1 MYGNQEFRK
10 RSRDTKEKNYM
21 KQKIQSILAIMLG
34 TIFLSAGSIL
44 AQRQRENLGRGMVA
58 IHQGD
63 GMVYVG
69 WRMLGT
75 DPVDIAFN
83 LYRSTGGGTAVKLND
98 QFITQSTNWVDDGIN
113 LSQTNS
119 YFVRPVLNGQELAVS
134 APFTLPENPPER
146 NYLSIPLQGDYVF
159 NRAGVGD
166 LDGDGEY
173 DYIIKQPEQVTDPG
187 VYSPS
192 VDTWKIE
199 AYKNDGT
206 FLWRRDLGWNIV
218 QGVWWSPMIVYDL
231 DGDGKAEVVTK
242 TAPTDVDYRRPSDGR
257 VLEGPEWFTVFDGQ
271 TGAELATEDWIPR
284 GNICDWG
291 DCYGNR
297 VNRNLMCVAYLDGER
312 PSVVIFRGTYG
323 LMKAEAWNFRNGQ
336 LENVWRWS
344 NEGLGSE
351 YQEQGFHEVRVGD
364 IDGDGRD
371 EILNGSIAIDDD
383 GSNIYT
389 TGEGHGD
396 RFHLTDIDPNQPGL
410 ETWYIQED
418 YPDYTHPVHLRDAR
432 TGELLWGLEGNWG
445 DVGRGLVAD
454 IDPRQKGLEC
464 WSPQGDLYNCK
475 GDALGP
481 QPNTCQFA
489 IWWDDDLLRELLENG
504 RIQKWNPYTQSLDR
518 IGNAELYTYSDILI
532 ADIFGDWRE
541 EIITV
546 PSEGGQL
553 RIYTTTI
560 PSTRRFPTFMHDP
573 IYRIDVATMSMG
585 YTQSAHP
592 SFYFGADEQ
601 LVWPV
606 SLEAIA
612 DVEVG
617 NDSQLGPNASS
628 NGVGLGVRNIPTRR
642 RVAYLQYDISDY
654 IAGGSTF
661 TNMRFSNF
669 GHDLNDPIDVYGI
682 IESQDDLPPGDDVED
697 LTWNTAPGVQNDP
710 SPPLGDPVA
719 LDLADVVGPL
729 MTFTPPPQGERQ
741 STPISL
747 EVADFLNDD
756 TDGMVI
762 FMFSTT
768 IEGDQAI
775 IRSSEDSSGGTF
787 LLSELKINKAP
798 EVNVGPDQY
807 LWLGNALDPATA
819 MVNLHGT
826 VTDDGLPTDT
836 LMLQWEQISGPVQV
850 IISPDDTEDIS
861 LEIPETGVYHFRL
874 TASDTNIYRS
884 DTGKVVV
891 QETPC
896 HAAQAM
902 PGYTPFPGDLNLDC
916 MVDLRDLGIL
926 TAHWLSCNSLDCP

>member
-1 MYGNQEFRK
+1 MWP
-10 RSRDTKEKNYM
+10 
-21 KQKIQSILAIMLG
+21 KIKLAV
-34 TIFLSAGSIL
+34 TIELVTTLLAVTITR
-44 AQRQRENLGRGMVA
+44 AQRQRENLGRGMIAVF
-58 IHQGD
+58 QGD
-63 GMVYVG
+63 GAVYVG

-75 DPVDIAFN
+75 DPENIAFN
-83 LYRSTGGGTAVKLND
+83 LYRSTGGGTAAKLNGTP
-98 QFITQSTNWVDDGIN
+98 ITQSTNWVDNGVT
-113 LSQTNS
+113 LSQSNS
-119 YFVRPVLNGQELAVS
+119 YFVRPVLNGQEQEAS
-134 APFTLPENPPER
+134 TPFTLPVNPPEQ
-146 NYLSIPLQGDYVF
+146 NYMSIPLQGDYVL

-187 VYSPS
+187 VYHTS

-199 AYKNDGT
+199 AYKSDGT
-206 FLWRRDLGWNIV
+206 FLWRKDLGWNIV

-231 DGDGKAEVVTK
+231 DGDGKAEVVAK

-271 TGAELATEDWIPR
+271 TGAELASEDWIPR

-312 PSVVIFRGTYG
+312 PTIVIFRGTYA
-323 LMKAEAWNFRNGQ
+323 LMKAEAWNYRDGR

-344 NEGLGSE
+344 NEGLGPE
-351 YQEQGFHEVRVGD
+351 YQGQGFHEIRVAD

-396 RFHLTDIDPNQPGL
+396 RFHLTDIDPNRPGL
-410 ETWYIQED
+410 ETWYIQEAGYD
-418 YPDYTHPVHLRDAR
+418 HPVHLRDAR
-432 TGELLWGLEGNWG
+432 SGDLIWGLEGNWG
-445 DVGRGLVAD
+445 DVGRGLTAD

-475 GDALGP
+475 GDVLGP

-489 IWWDDDLLRELLENG
+489 IWWDDDQLRELLENG
-504 RIQKWNPYTQSLDR
+504 RIQKWNPYTQSLDQ
-518 IGNAELYTYSDILI
+518 IANAELYTYSDILI

-546 PSEGGQL
+546 PSEGGEL

-573 IYRIDVATMSMG
+573 VYRIDVACMSMG

-601 LVWPV
+601 LLWPV
-606 SLEAIA
+606 SFEAVA
-612 DVEVG
+612 DVELG
-617 NDSQLGPNASS
+617 NDDQLGPNASS
-628 NGVGLGVRNIPTRR
+628 NGAGLGVRNIPARR
-642 RVAYLQYDISDY
+642 RVSFLQYDISDY
-654 IAGGSTF
+654 KTAGSVF
-661 TNMRFSNF
+661 TNVRFSNF

-682 IESQDDLPPGDDVED
+682 IESQDDLPSGEDVED
-697 LTWNTAPGVQNDP
+697 LTWNTAAGVQNHP
-710 SPPLGDPVA
+710 TPPLGDPVT

-729 MTFTPPPQGERQ
+729 MTFTPPASGVREP
-741 STPISL
+741 TPISQ

-756 TDGMVI
+756 TDGIVI
-762 FMFSTT
+762 FMFATT

-787 LLSELKINKAP
+787 LIGQVKINKAP
-798 EVNVGPDQY
+798 DVDVGPDQY

-819 MVNLHGT
+819 VVNLHGT
-826 VTDDGLPTDT
+826 ATDDGLPSHA
-836 LMLQWEQISGPVQV
+836 LSLQWEQTTGPVPV
-850 IISPDDTEDIS
+850 TIAPDDTANITLTLS
-861 LEIPETGVYHFRL
+861 ETGVYQFRL
-874 TASDTNIYRS
+874 TATDADTFRS
-884 DTGKVVV
+884 DTVKIIVAA
-891 QETPC
+891 TPC
-896 HAAQAM
+896 QAAQTM
-902 PGYTPFPGDLNLDC
+902 PDYTPIPGDVNNDC
-916 MVDLRDLGIL
+916 LVDLFDLGIM
-926 TAHWLSCNSLDCP
+926 ASYWLACNRLDCPE